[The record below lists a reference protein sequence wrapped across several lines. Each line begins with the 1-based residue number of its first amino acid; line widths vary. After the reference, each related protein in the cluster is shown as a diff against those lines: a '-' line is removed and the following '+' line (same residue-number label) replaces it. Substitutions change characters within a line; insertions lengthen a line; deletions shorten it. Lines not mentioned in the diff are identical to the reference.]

1 MRAVSRTVLLLLTSL
16 ALAGTARALPSGL
29 LHVDPKAPCF
39 RWPAVDMDG
48 DGVYD
53 RVDNCVSTP
62 AGCIVDQYGCH
73 TDADQDGVC
82 DGVDQCPGTASGA
95 EVDERGCVVGAG
107 ATRTSSEPSHTSTP
121 PPASSAAA
129 GQSETEKQLTEKGRI
144 RLENVY
150 FERNSARLLP
160 ESEESLDEAGKALAK
175 YPDLQIE
182 VEGHSDTRGGEESN
196 RVLSQKRAETVRTYL
211 IERHSLRPENVKA
224 RGYGESRPETKER
237 NEEEFTRNRRVEIR
251 VLNPEVLPKGVK
263 VENKD

>member
-1 MRAVSRTVLLLLTSL
+1 MRAVSRTVLLLLASL
-16 ALAGTARALPSGL
+16 ALAGTAWALPSGL

-62 AGCIVDQYGCH
+62 AGCIVDEHGCH
-73 TDADQDGVC
+73 SDADQDGVC

-95 EVDERGCVVGAG
+95 EVDERGCVVVVGAK
-107 ATRTSSEPSHTSTP
+107 RTSSEPSRTSTPP
-121 PPASSAAA
+121 PPASSA
-129 GQSETEKQLTEKGRI
+129 QSETERQLTEKGRI

-160 ESEESLDEAGKALAK
+160 ESEASLDEAGKALAK
-175 YPDLQIE
+175 YPDLEIE
-182 VEGHSDTRGGEESN
+182 VEGHSDTRGSEESN
-196 RVLSQKRAETVRTYL
+196 RVLSQRRAEAVRTYL
-211 IERHSLRPENVKA
+211 IEHHSLRPGNVKA
-224 RGYGESRPETKER
+224 RGYGESRPETRER

-251 VLNPEVLPKGVK
+251 VLNPEVLPRGVK